1 MKSFLEQM
9 KRIWGHLGLNQRIT
23 LSIAAAC
30 VIGGMAALVWWAHR
44 PSMQLLYGRLSDK
57 DVSEI
62 AAAVQEQGVQY
73 QVGNGGSSIYVPA
86 DQVHKLRMVL
96 ASKGIP
102 AGEGVGYEIFDRS
115 NFGISDFVQ
124 RTNYLRALQGELSRT
139 IAQLHGIRSARVMIV
154 MPENRLLFSDQKAKP
169 TASVFIDTSTPG
181 LPQENVN
188 AIRFLVANSVEGLR
202 ADDVALIDSRGNLL
216 TENLKEDGSLVAAS
230 SQMKYR
236 KSVEDYFSN
245 KVETML
251 AKVLG
256 AGNAVV
262 RVSADID
269 TDSTTRTQETYDPDG
284 QVLRN
289 EQSTEDTTTTR
300 EVEGGGATQHSA
312 VGVSANTPSNTTTDN
327 GKEGKNSEQVRKNKS
342 NTYELNRTTTN
353 AVRAPGGITRL
364 SAAVFIAPKDKPRTP
379 QEIEALRKMVA
390 NALGIKAENAQ
401 EIARSVT
408 IEETPFENPPVPKS
422 GGVGEFLT
430 NYSDLLRNLGAA
442 VVALGLL
449 LFFLRM
455 LKQTKPDEISF
466 ELLQAAGAPAGRGDA
481 RNQSITPDLLNEMIR
496 QKPTN
501 VGVALRGWMANGS
514 SKS

>member
-1 MKSFLEQM
+1 MKSYLEQM
-9 KRIWGHLGLNQRIT
+9 QRIWGHLGLNQRIT
-23 LSIAAAC
+23 LSIAAAG
-30 VIGGMAALVWWAHR
+30 VLGGMVGLVWWAHR
-44 PSMQLLYGRLSDK
+44 PSMQLLYGRLGDK

-73 QVGNGGSSIYVPA
+73 QIGNGGTSIYVPA

-169 TASVFIDTSTPG
+169 TASVFVDTNSPG
-181 LPQENVN
+181 LPQDNVN

-216 TENLKEDGSLVAAS
+216 TENLKEDGSLAVAS

-236 KSVEDYFSN
+236 KGVEDYFST

-269 TDSTTRTQETYDPDG
+269 TDSTTRTQEVFDPEG

-289 EQSTEDTTTTR
+289 EQTTEDSTTTT
-300 EVEGGGATQHSA
+300 EVEGAGGGTTQNSA
-312 VGVSANTPSNTTTDN
+312 VGVSANTPNNTTTDSS
-327 GKEGKNSEQVRKNKS
+327 KAGKNSEQVRKNKS

-353 AVRAPGGITRL
+353 AVRAPGGISRL
-364 SAAVFIAPKDKPRTP
+364 SAAVFIAPKEKPRTP
-379 QEIEALRKMVA
+379 QEIESLRKMVA

-408 IEETPFENPPVPKS
+408 IEETAFENPPAPKS
-422 GGVGEFLT
+422 GGMGEILT
-430 NYSDLLRNLGAA
+430 NYSDLLKNVGAG

-449 LFFLRM
+449 FFFLRM
-455 LKQTKPDEISF
+455 LKRTKPDEISF
-466 ELLQAAGAPAGRGDA
+466 ELLQTAGSRGSGGSA
-481 RNQSITPDLLNEMIR
+481 NITPDLLNEMIR
-496 QKPTN
+496 QKPAN